1 MEYKNVTIDLFTA
14 TLSFSL
20 QSVKDPYGLFI
31 KKSSTE
37 QKIELCRKVK
47 LDHSVFEHIVVY
59 CAWPIPTL
67 RESIVQSPMSRG
79 ICLPLSQLLPVYPA
93 LQLHLPSTLLQLSEL
108 ACTHVQVDAQ
118 LSPNLKLEQAIE
130 ENVFLQ

>member
-1 MEYKNVTIDLFTA
+1 MQEDEHCFPNVNLEHAMEYKNVTIDLFTA

-59 CAWPIPTL
+59 CAVPH
-67 RESIVQSPMSRG
+67 E
-79 ICLPLSQLLPVYPA
+79 
-93 LQLHLPSTLLQLSEL
+93 
-108 ACTHVQVDAQ
+108 
-118 LSPNLKLEQAIE
+118 
-130 ENVFLQ
+130 